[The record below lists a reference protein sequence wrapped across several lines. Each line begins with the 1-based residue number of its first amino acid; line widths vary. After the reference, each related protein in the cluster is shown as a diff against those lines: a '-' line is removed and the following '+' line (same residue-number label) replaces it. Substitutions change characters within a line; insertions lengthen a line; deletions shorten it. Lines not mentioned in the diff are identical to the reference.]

1 MDILIL
7 FVLIIGGLLL
17 FITEVFLIPGFGV
30 AGIASAASLLYA
42 IYFAFDTLGT
52 QAGWITLGVVFL
64 GIIAI
69 TTWFVRTKT
78 VDRLAVKKSLD
89 FRPDPLAGTGLKVGD
104 TGIALTRLTLIG
116 NAEINGH
123 QLEVQSADGFIDERT
138 PIQVSRISNGVVYVQ
153 RINH

>member
-7 FVLIIGGLLL
+7 LVLIIGGLIL
-17 FITEVFLIPGFGV
+17 FFAEIFLIPGSGI
-30 AGIASAASLLYA
+30 AGIASAVSLLYG

-64 GIIAI
+64 GIVII
-69 TTWFVRTKT
+69 TTWIVRTKT
-78 VDRLAVKKSLD
+78 VDRLAVKESLN
-89 FRPDPLAGTGLKVGD
+89 FKPDPLAGTDLKVGD
-104 TGIALTRLTLIG
+104 TGVSITRLTLIS

-123 QLEVQSADGFIDERT
+123 QLEVQSSDGFIDERT